1 MDNAKGS
8 KMNEPKPLALRLA
21 DEMESNGECISAS
34 AELRRLYHEVQRLQD
49 KLDDIDYQNSMNA

>member
-1 MDNAKGS
+1 
-8 KMNEPKPLALRLA
+8 MNEPKPYALVLA
-21 DEMESNGECISAS
+21 DICEGLPQICGLIVEAS

>member
-21 DEMESNGECISAS
+21 DEMESNGECISPS